1 MNAASSQHVTREI
14 RDGVCTVTINRPEA
28 KNALTKA
35 MYAAIRDAAE
45 EADRNPEVE
54 VMVIKGSNGAFAVGG
69 DLKEI
74 LEVLEGDDP
83 YSITNYEEYLPFE
96 AVRSMSKPT
105 VAMIDGLCLGG
116 GLTLALMC
124 DISIASD
131 RSRFAIP
138 EAKVGIVDGHM
149 PRLLRD
155 RVPPAW
161 LRYWMYTGNIFPAS
175 DAYSAGLV
183 TRVVPADQL
192 ETTVDK
198 CVADLRSSSLSA
210 IKAVKRILN
219 ETRPLSPMT
228 DANLSLLQPEV
239 LKRLQGFGKR

>member
-1 MNAASSQHVTREI
+1 MVGGAEPRIVREV
-14 RDGVCTVTINRPEA
+14 RDGVCTVTINRPDA
-28 KNALTKA
+28 KNALTKS
-35 MYAAIRDAAE
+35 MYAAIREAAE
-45 EADRNPEVE
+45 AADRDPQVE
-54 VMVIKGSNGAFAVGG
+54 VMVVRGSNGAFAVGG

-96 AVRSMSKPT
+96 AVRSMDKPT
-105 VAMIDGLCLGG
+105 VACIDGLCLGG

-124 DISIASD
+124 DISIASEK
-131 RSRFAIP
+131 SRFAIP

-161 LRYWMYTGNIFPAS
+161 LRYWMYTGNMFPAS
-175 DAYSAGLV
+175 DAYAAGLI
-183 TRVVPADQL
+183 TRAVPAEQL
-192 ETTVDK
+192 EATVDK
-198 CVADLRSSSLSA
+198 CVADLRTSSLSA
-210 IKAVKRILN
+210 IRAVKRILN
-219 ETRPLSPMT
+219 ETRQLSPMT

-239 LKRLQGFGKR
+239 LKRLQSFGKR